1 MGYLMR
7 RITNDEVKNMT
18 IKQSI
23 HQQEEYRFEH
33 LYETLLKNGKLM
45 FAGRLLQRATQ
56 MHGDTI
62 AIIYENT
69 QISYK
74 KLYALACA
82 LSKKI
87 IVQYGLKPRD
97 KAIICFENSPQF
109 YIAYF
114 ALWQAG
120 VIVAPLNTFL
130 KEKELAH
137 IVADAQPSLIFTS
150 SDRIELFT
158 KSAENVCP
166 IITEK
171 DIEDADE
178 TAQIEDTIVD
188 LEPEELAALLYT
200 SGTTGLPKGVMLS
213 SKNIMTNVLQIA
225 ALLGKPAEER
235 ILGILPLFHSF
246 AQNTCVWSAI
256 FYGITIILVP
266 KIERRYIL
274 EGLEHKPTI
283 FLGVPAL
290 YGLLC
295 LMKTA
300 PLDTVR
306 LFVSGGDA
314 LPDKIRSGFG
324 LIYRRKL
331 VNGYGLTETTPVI
344 SANLDDET
352 VPASNVGAPLVGIEC
367 AIRNEQEIDLPQGSI
382 GVLWVKGDNIML
394 GYYNTPEA
402 TNKVLKDGWFNTGDL
417 AYLDSKGR
425 IVITGREKDLII
437 HKGFNIYPQEIE
449 NVILLHANVIR
460 AAVVGMHDG
469 DGEVPVAFV
478 QLRTLDGDMEKILRK
493 LCTQH
498 LATYK
503 VPRHFYCD
511 TKDLPATAT
520 GKIDKK
526 ALRAQLA
533 EKI

>member
-1 MGYLMR
+1 MMP
-7 RITNDEVKNMT
+7 
-18 IKQSI
+18 KQTL
-23 HQQEEYRFEH
+23 HEKEQYAFDA
-33 LYETLLKNGKLM
+33 LYKTVLRDNKLL

-62 AIIYENT
+62 AIIY
-69 QISYK
+69 QDQKISYK

-82 LSKKI
+82 FGKKVI
-87 IVQYGLKPRD
+87 EKYGLKPRD
-97 KAIICFENSPQF
+97 KAVICLENSPQF

-120 VIVAPLNTFL
+120 IVVAPVNTFL
-130 KEKELAH
+130 KEKELAY
-137 IVADAQPSLIFTS
+137 IVADAQPAIIVTS
-150 SDRIELFT
+150 SDRIELF
-158 KSAENVCP
+158 KNSAENAPP
-166 IITEK
+166 IVTEK
-171 DIEDADE
+171 DMDDANE
-178 TAQIEDTIVD
+178 SAEVEDTIVD

-225 ALLGKPAEER
+225 SLLGKPAQER
-235 ILGILPLFHSF
+235 IFGVLPLFHSF

-300 PLDTVR
+300 PLDSVR

-314 LPDKIRSGFG
+314 LPDKIRSAFG

-352 VPASNVGAPLVGIEC
+352 VPASNVGAPLIGIEC
-367 AIRNEQEIDLPQGSI
+367 SIRDDAGKSLSQGSI
-382 GVLWVKGDNIML
+382 GVLWVKGDNVML
-394 GYYNTPEA
+394 GYYNAKQA
-402 TNKVLKDGWFNTGDL
+402 TDKILIDGWFNTGDL

-449 NVILLHANVIR
+449 NVILLHPNVIR

-469 DGEVPVAFV
+469 DGEVPIAFV
-478 QLRTLDGDMEKILRK
+478 QLRAADDKAENGLKK
-493 LCTQH
+493 LCMQH

-511 TKDLPATAT
+511 TKELPATAT

-526 ALRAQLA
+526 TLRAQL
-533 EKI
+533 EKEKV

>member
-1 MGYLMR
+1 M
-7 RITNDEVKNMT
+7 E

-33 LYETLLKNGKLM
+33 LYESLLKNGKLM

-69 QISYK
+69 TISYK

-87 IVQYGLKPRD
+87 VAQYGLKPRD
-97 KAIICFENSPQF
+97 KAIICFENSPEF

-120 VIVAPLNTFL
+120 IVVAPVNTFL

-137 IVADAQPSLIFTS
+137 IIADAKPAIILTS
-150 SDRIELFT
+150 SDRVELFT
-158 KSAENVCP
+158 KSVENVPP
-166 IITEK
+166 IVTEK
-171 DIEDADE
+171 DMDDADE
-178 TAQIEDTIVD
+178 NAEIEDTIVD

-225 ALLGKPAEER
+225 TLLGKPAEER
-235 ILGILPLFHSF
+235 ILGVLPLFHSF

-266 KIERRYIL
+266 KIDRRYIL

-300 PLDTVR
+300 PLDSVR

-314 LPDKIRSGFG
+314 LPDKIRSAFG

-344 SANLDDET
+344 SANLGDET

-367 AIRNEQEIDLPQGSI
+367 AIRDAEGKDLAQGTI
-382 GVLWVKGDNIML
+382 GILWVKGDNVML
-394 GYYNTPEA
+394 GYYNAKESTD
-402 TNKVLKDGWFNTGDL
+402 KILIDGWLNTGDL
-417 AYLDSKGR
+417 AYLDSRGR

-449 NVILLHANVIR
+449 NVILLHPNVIR
-460 AAVVGMHDG
+460 AAVVGVHDS

-478 QLRTLDGDMEKILRK
+478 QLRAADDNMEKILRK

-503 VPRHFYCD
+503 IPRQFYCD
-511 TKDLPATAT
+511 VKELPVTAT

-526 ALRAQLA
+526 ALRAQLGQ
-533 EKI
+533 

>member
-1 MGYLMR
+1 M
-7 RITNDEVKNMT
+7 E

-23 HQQEEYRFEH
+23 HEQEVYRFDQ
-33 LYETLLKNGKLM
+33 LYETLLKDGKLM

-62 AIIYENT
+62 AIIYENSA
-69 QISYK
+69 ISYK
-74 KLYALACA
+74 KLYALASA

-87 IVQYGLKPRD
+87 VVQYGLKPRD
-97 KAIICFENSPQF
+97 KALISFENSPQF

-120 VIVAPLNTFL
+120 IVVAPVNTFL

-137 IVADAQPSLIFTS
+137 IIADAQPVIILTS
-150 SDRIELFT
+150 SDRLELF
-158 KSAENVCP
+158 KQSAENLPP
-166 IITEK
+166 IVTEK
-171 DIEDADE
+171 DIDDMDE
-178 TAQIEDTIVD
+178 NSEIADTIVD

-225 ALLGKPAEER
+225 ALLGKPAQER
-235 ILGILPLFHSF
+235 IFGILPLFHSF

-266 KIERRYIL
+266 KIERRHIL

-300 PLDTVR
+300 PLESVR

-314 LPDKIRSGFG
+314 LPDKIRAAFG

-344 SANLDDET
+344 SANLDEET
-352 VPASNVGAPLVGIEC
+352 VPASNVGAPLVGIKC
-367 AIRNEQEIDLPQGSI
+367 AIRDDQGNDLPQGSI

-394 GYYNTPEA
+394 GYYNAPEA
-402 TNKVLKDGWFNTGDL
+402 TAKVLINHWFNTGDL
-417 AYLDSKGR
+417 AYLDSLGR

-449 NVILLHANVIR
+449 NVILLHPNVIR
-460 AAVVGMHDG
+460 AAVVGIQDA
-469 DGEVPVAFV
+469 DGEVPVAFIQV
-478 QLRTLDGDMEKILRK
+478 RTADNGIERDLKK
-493 LCTQH
+493 LCMQH

-503 VPRHFYCD
+503 VPRQFYCD

-526 ALRAQLA
+526 ALRAQLVQ
-533 EKI
+533 KN